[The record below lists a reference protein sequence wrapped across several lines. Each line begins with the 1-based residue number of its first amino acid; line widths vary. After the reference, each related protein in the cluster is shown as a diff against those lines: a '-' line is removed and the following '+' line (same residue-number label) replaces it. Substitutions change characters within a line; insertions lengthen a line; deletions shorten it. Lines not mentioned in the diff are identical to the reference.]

1 MDADVLDSLSRIK
14 QALRHGQHA
23 DRALSMQAYLKN
35 QFAFLGLPAP
45 VRRQAIAVLGPLVAK
60 RQDLLSLAAVLW
72 EQKEREYKYTAL
84 DLLWKYRGQLV
95 LGDLPWLLELA
106 QSEPWW
112 ETVDG
117 LAKIM
122 GVLVRSHSKE
132 RLETMAWMDTCLE
145 SESLW
150 IRRIAMTHQ
159 LGWRLET
166 DEVWLFAAAL
176 KLSGEKEPFIRKAI
190 GWALRDYAKWNPE
203 AVRWFLQGPGRQ
215 LSALSQREAIKRL

>member
-1 MDADVLDSLSRIK
+1 M
-14 QALRHGQHA
+14 
-23 DRALSMQAYLKN
+23 
-35 QFAFLGLPAP
+35 
-45 VRRQAIAVLGPLVAK
+45 
-60 RQDLLSLAAVLW
+60 
-72 EQKEREYKYTAL
+72 
-84 DLLWKYRGQLV
+84 
-95 LGDLPWLLELA
+95 LGDLPWLLDLA

-122 GVLVRSHSKE
+122 GALVRSHSKE
-132 RLETMAWMDTCLE
+132 RLETMAWMDTCLK

-176 KLSGEKEPFIRKAI
+176 KLSGEKEFFIRKAI

-215 LSALSQREAIKRL
+215 LSAFSQREVIKRL